1 MRAREFITENR
12 NRYLEIE
19 FVCVNKDVSGST
31 SPKDQDAL
39 FQALKQ
45 VPNIIVYRQDFDES
59 EEHISGGKSMAV
71 IIVKGG
77 SATATKVRELA
88 AQHGVMIDLTTHR
101 DDRFID
107 RLYNDRVPAVT
118 SWYDN
123 SSPAVTENIE
133 IPIGRGRANTS
144 VPDIL
149 YHSLRGRT
157 LNMSGGIDAY
167 VPGNPQE
174 WRELGSRFKQPIQ
187 GLVYLSNKPLDQSAL
202 AIDVHKLNPNLL
214 RYTGQ
219 SEGYLIYGDNIP
231 ADAIIDVSRQE
242 IDEND
247 ESVPVLKLR
256 GFGPSEKTK
265 EWVHKVESKFHNQDN
280 SSWIIWNHEGNIIP
294 LGKVE
299 TKDIAAY
306 VQFKLVPSRDNRVE
320 LKWIAAT
327 PLRGGYGAKGMKII
341 QDLAR
346 QSGITLYGYARDE
359 GVVPQSELIKFYKKQ
374 GFTFKDNS
382 GNMEW
387 SPSTD
392 K

>member
-19 FVCVNKDVSGST
+19 FVCVNKNVSGST

-59 EEHISGGKSMAV
+59 EEHTSGGKSMAV
-71 IIVKGG
+71 IVVKGG
-77 SATATKVRELA
+77 NTTATKVRALA
-88 AQHGVMIDLTTHR
+88 AQHGVMIDLTTYR

-149 YHSLRGRT
+149 YHSLRGRA

-247 ESVPVLKLR
+247 EPVTIKI
-256 GFGPSEKTK
+256 GGTDPKVKAWIQKVYDMFPQQFGNKH
-265 EWVHKVESKFHNQDN
+265 VM
-280 SSWIIWNHEGNIIP
+280 P
-294 LGKVE
+294 LGGEGDDQEFALFELVTSFSKRGAVE
-299 TKDIAAY
+299 
-306 VQFKLVPSRDNRVE
+306 V
-320 LKWIAAT
+320 KWIEAY
-327 PLRGGYGAKGMKII
+327 PLRQGVGSKAMKIL
-341 QDLAR
+341 QDLAKQDGIALTVYPWDKGQVS
-346 QSGITLYGYARDE
+346 QSKLM
-359 GVVPQSELIKFYKKQ
+359 KFYKKQ
-374 GFTFKDNS
+374 GFVPRSTGSK
-382 GNMEW
+382 NMIWEP
-387 SPSTD
+387 SPD